1 MRFASLC
8 WRALVSVSA
17 VLIVLHFVPA
27 SRPDDPVLAYAGPGA
42 GFAFLGSFLT
52 VLIGLW
58 GTMVSLVVWP
68 VRLAWR
74 AITGRR
80 GFRNARVKKVIFLGL
95 DGLDY
100 GLTRQFMN
108 EGKLPNLSR
117 LADMGSFRSLRTTF
131 PALSPVAW
139 STFATGVNPA
149 RHNMFD
155 FLNRSFKNYL
165 PELSSAKVHPPRR
178 VLKIG
183 KLAIPMSRPTV
194 EMRRKSRTF
203 WSILGEHL
211 IPSTILRV
219 PITFPPENFNG
230 RILSAMCTPDLL
242 GSQGTFCSFSSREGE
257 SECEG
262 GVRRALSKEGRG
274 WRGVIEGPTDGLN
287 GERRSLTLP
296 FTIEPTATDAAKV
309 RLNGQVISLRLG
321 EFTDW
326 VTLTFKAGLGS
337 KVKGICRLLLT
348 EQGENCSLYV
358 SPINIDPE
366 NPALPIS
373 HPAYY
378 AKYLAK
384 LIGTYCTLGMA
395 EDTWALNEGVLNE
408 DAFLKQAYLTY
419 AEREAMFFSA
429 LDRTRKGA
437 VACVFDTTDRIQHM
451 FYRFIDGSPQA
462 GEVATRYKLVIED
475 LYCRMDNL
483 VSRVMKYV
491 DEETVLFVLS
501 DHGFASFRRGINLNA
516 WLLQNGYLSMKEG
529 VAPGEAFFKGVD
541 WSRTRAYTFGLGGLY
556 LNVKGREAQGIV
568 ESGKEAEALKRE
580 LAEKLS
586 GLCDDELQTVSI
598 NYAKPTNSVYRGP
611 YLQAAPDLLIAYND
625 GYRAS
630 WDATIG
636 RVTKQV
642 FEDNDKAWS
651 GDHCVDPDLVPG
663 VLFCNRKVDSDDP
676 GIEDM
681 APTALQL
688 FGVQPP
694 PHMEGKLLFT

>member
-1 MRFASLC
+1 MKHTPL
-8 WRALVSVSA
+8 WLRALISA
-17 VLIVLHFVPA
+17 AFLVVLQFVPA
-27 SRPDDPVLAYAGPGA
+27 SSSDGTMLAYAGPGA

-52 VLIGLW
+52 VLIGIW
-58 GTMVSLVVWP
+58 GTMVSLIVWP

-74 AITGRR
+74 SITGKR

-95 DGLDY
+95 DGFDY
-100 GLTRQFMN
+100 GLARRFI
-108 EGKLPNLSR
+108 EEAKLPNLSR
-117 LADMGSFRSLRTTF
+117 LKETGSFRSLRTTF

-155 FLNRSFKNYL
+155 FLNRSLKSYL

-178 VLKIG
+178 ILKIG
-183 KLAIPMSRPTV
+183 KITIPLSRPTV

-219 PITFPPENFNG
+219 PITFPPEKFNG
-230 RILSAMCTPDLL
+230 RLLSAMCTPDLL
-242 GSQGTFCSFSSREGE
+242 GSQGTFCYFSS
-257 SECEG
+257 SERGSDCEG
-262 GVRRALSKEGRG
+262 GVRRILTRNGTG
-274 WRGVIEGPTDGLN
+274 WRGVIEGPVDGL
-287 GERRSLTLP
+287 GDEKRSLTLP
-296 FTIEPTATDAAKV
+296 FTIEPLAANTS
-309 RLNGQVISLRLG
+309 RLKIDGQAIDLRVG
-321 EFTDW
+321 VFSEW
-326 VTLTFKAGLGS
+326 VTLTFKAGLAT
-337 KVKGICRLLLT
+337 KVKGICRLLLR
-348 EQGENCSLYV
+348 EQGDDCSLYV

-384 LIGTYCTLGMA
+384 LIGAYCTLGMA

-408 DAFLKQAYLTY
+408 DRFLEQAYLTY

-451 FYRFIDGSPQA
+451 FYRFIDGSFQPEEA
-462 GEVATRYKLVIED
+462 ISRHSLVIED
-475 LYCRMDNL
+475 LYRRMDDL
-483 VSRVMKYV
+483 VGRVMKYV
-491 DEETVLFVLS
+491 DEDTVLFVLS
-501 DHGFASFRRGINLNA
+501 DHGFASFRRGVNLNA
-516 WLLQNGYLSMKEG
+516 WLLQNGYLAMKEG
-529 VAPGEAFFKGVD
+529 ASPGEAFFKGVD
-541 WSRTRAYTFGLGGLY
+541 WSRTKAYTFGLGGLY
-556 LNVKGREAQGIV
+556 LNIKGREAHGIV
-568 ESGKEAEALKRE
+568 EPGKDAESLKRE
-580 LAEKLS
+580 LATRLS
-586 GLCDDELQTVSI
+586 GLCDEELNAVSI
-598 NYAKPTNSVYRGP
+598 NYAKPTNSVYTGP

-630 WDATIG
+630 WDATVG
-636 RVTKQV
+636 RVTEHV
-642 FEDNDKAWS
+642 FENNDKAWS

-663 VLFCNRKVDSDDP
+663 VLFCNRRIQSENP

-681 APTALQL
+681 APTALHL

-694 PHMEGKLLFT
+694 PYMEGKLLFA